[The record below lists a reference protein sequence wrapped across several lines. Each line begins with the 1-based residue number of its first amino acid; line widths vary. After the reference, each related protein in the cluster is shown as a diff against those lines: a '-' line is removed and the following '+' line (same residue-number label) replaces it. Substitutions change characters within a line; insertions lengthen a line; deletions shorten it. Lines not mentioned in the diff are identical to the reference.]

1 MTNTYKTLNPLGS
14 NNARDLSDNASN
26 FDEYF
31 NSQQP
36 SIKDRFDR
44 RRETIYGNQVAF
56 DDAQEGRSADFAETQ
71 EMQQEAFN
79 TFIDGLGWS
88 SLGIYTAGISITSH
102 SQFVEYNGQPYSLKP
117 TVPASTSSPFVTTGN
132 WGDDGDS
139 FKLQN
144 DNDTFQALVIEA
156 TAARDAAQLA
166 AGVFPNTA
174 AGISGT
180 ADGAYFNT
188 PGTDATSLILWHH
201 VGATAVEVTRYP
213 SLAAVMQVLGLIA
226 PNIAPDDFLV
236 LADEE
241 RNRLLTLRA
250 TLLELPFVAFGVATG
265 QTTIK
270 DSEGNVSFKH
280 NESTSILGHL
290 TAGDSR
296 LAGLRVIDG
305 EFNVINDL
313 SKPLGLSTGAQFDPF
328 VGGLLFQPR
337 IAVSALYPST
347 IYPMSILAKRD
358 LSGDVVATLTG
369 DYGSAGSVTGKAL
382 STADMG
388 ANPVLNLR
396 ASWSEE
402 SRKFITL
409 NLITAPTQTA
419 LPIKVLMIGDSI
431 TNRQGPFLLDKY
443 LRQMGCIPQFIG
455 TMHSSASN
463 TSSSSNTGALAE
475 PREGWETGDYTNA
488 ITDRSIIIPPG
499 GEAAY
504 LSMSKADQRDRNPFA
519 RAAVS
524 GDSPSIVRN
533 GYVVDFAFYQSRF
546 GLDTPDVVVYTMG
559 TNDFRDRQPSA
570 VYDTLLSND
579 TIMLGQMKA
588 AWPNVKIIR
597 SVPGTSYDAARN
609 DLWEASYAPG
619 IRGMRQAIANVGGTG
634 ITLAPLWA
642 MANPEGGYA
651 IPEAS
656 ADSDGFV
663 SGAFS
668 DTIHPIGSTRE
679 QLYKAM
685 APFVLAAKLDL
696 I

>member
-1 MTNTYKTLNPLGS
+1 MTTFNTGNPVPS
-14 NNARDLSDNASN
+14 ADAR
-26 FDEYF
+26 
-31 NSQQP
+31 
-36 SIKDRFDR
+36 DRFD
-44 RRETIYGNQVAF
+44 NSQSF
-56 DDAQEGRSADFAETQ
+56 D
-71 EMQQEAFN
+71 EAVN
-79 TFIDGLGWS
+79 
-88 SLGIYTAGISITSH
+88 
-102 SQFVEYNGQPYSLKP
+102 SQS
-117 TVPASTSSPFVTTGN
+117 
-132 WGDDGDS
+132 
-139 FKLQN
+139 
-144 DNDTFQALVIEA
+144 DTFLTRLGEVRYTLKWMQNAATGIPAVQAAIDAALSALEA
-156 TAARDAAQLA
+156 AAARDAAQLT
-166 AGVFPNTA
+166 AGVYPDTA
-174 AGISGT
+174 TGLIKT
-180 ADGAYFNT
+180 EDGEYFNT
-188 PGTDATSLILWHH
+188 PGTDSTAFILWHH
-201 VGATAVEVTRYP
+201 VGADAVEVTRYP

-226 PNIAPDDFLV
+226 PNIAPNDFLV

-265 QTTIK
+265 QTTLK

-280 NESTSILGHL
+280 TESTSILGHL

-313 SKPLGLSTGAQFDPF
+313 SKPLGLSTGAQLDPF

-347 IYPMSILAKRD
+347 IYPMSILTKRD

-382 STADMG
+382 STSDMG

-396 ASWSEE
+396 ASWAEE
-402 SRKFITL
+402 SRKFMTL
-409 NLITAPTQTA
+409 SMVTVPTQSA

-463 TSSSSNTGALAE
+463 TSSSSITGALAE

-504 LSMSKADQRDRNPFA
+504 LAMSKAEQRDRNPFA

-559 TNDFRDRQPSA
+559 TNDFRDRPPSA

-579 TIMLGQMKA
+579 TIMLRQMKA

-609 DLWEASYAPG
+609 DLWESSYAPG
-619 IRGMRQAIANVGGTG
+619 IRGMRQAITNVGGTG

-651 IPEAS
+651 IPEGS